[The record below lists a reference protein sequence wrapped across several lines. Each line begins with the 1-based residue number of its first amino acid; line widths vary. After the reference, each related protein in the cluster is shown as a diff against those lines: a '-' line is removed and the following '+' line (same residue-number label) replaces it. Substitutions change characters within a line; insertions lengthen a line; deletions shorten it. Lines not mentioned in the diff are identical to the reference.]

1 MNYIEYMKD
10 GTAGGGGI
18 DSTQYIPGLKQV
30 SRFERKVIQPNAPSL
45 VPQGIYIRDFT
56 YGHNTTPIQTKNTN
70 AESNSVSTTN
80 TKSNTSRFSDIFNN
94 LSGKFSYNNIGVG
107 TAGLIH
113 RMFDIVGNKP
123 RT

>member
-1 MNYIEYMKD
+1 MNYIEYMSD
-10 GTAGGGGI
+10 GGGV

-30 SRFERKVIQPNAPSL
+30 ARFKRKVLQPNASSL

-70 AESNSVSTTN
+70 VESNSTSTASTESS
-80 TKSNTSRFSDIFNN
+80 TRK
-94 LSGKFSYNNIGVG
+94 LSNNIGVG

-113 RMFDIVGNKP
+113 RVFDIVGNKS

>member
-10 GTAGGGGI
+10 GTAGGGAT

-30 SRFERKVIQPNAPSL
+30 ARFERKVIQPNASSL

-70 AESNSVSTTN
+70 AESNSASTTS
-80 TKSNTSRFSDIFNN
+80 TKSAARRLSDIFNN
-94 LSGKFSYNNIGVG
+94 LSNKFSYNNIGMG

-113 RMFDIVGNKP
+113 RVFDIVGNKP

>member
-1 MNYIEYMKD
+1 MNYIDYMS
-10 GTAGGGGI
+10 GGGAT

-30 SRFERKVIQPNAPSL
+30 ARFERKVFQPDAASL

-70 AESNSVSTTN
+70 VESNSTSTASTESS
-80 TKSNTSRFSDIFNN
+80 TSKLSNLFNN
-94 LSGKFSYNNIGVG
+94 LSNKLSYNNIGVG

>member
-1 MNYIEYMKD
+1 MNYIEYMKE
-10 GTAGGGGI
+10 GTAGGGAT

-30 SRFERKVIQPNAPSL
+30 AHFKRKVFQPNAPSL

-70 AESNSVSTTN
+70 AEYNSESTTS
-80 TKSNTSRFSDIFNN
+80 TKSNTSRLSDIFNN
-94 LSGKFSYNNIGVG
+94 LSDKFSYNNIGVG
-107 TAGLIH
+107 TARLIH
-113 RMFDIVGNKP
+113 RMFDIVGNKS